1 MPVEPTPRRRRLG
14 AEIRRARETLGW
26 SQEEA
31 AERLGYKS
39 MSTISKIEKGVQG
52 LKIQQLAH
60 FFEVLGIDDPDQ
72 REQLRDLARK
82 AGEPDWHQR
91 YQGVVDDPLGDY
103 LSEVEEATSLFV
115 WNPVVVHGLLQIPD
129 YERAVIEGS
138 RAWTTADDINRF
150 VDMRAEHR
158 KNMLDRDP
166 PLKIWTVV
174 LEGLLRQEVG
184 GRAVAQAQL
193 EHLIHLARTDAN
205 ITIQVLPLRAG
216 AHAGMDGPFML
227 MSFTAGRDTVAIEGA
242 RALLHLNEPDTVEI
256 YRTTSDHLKSDAL
269 GLKASL
275 SLLNTIVKELS

>member
-1 MPVEPTPRRRRLG
+1 
-14 AEIRRARETLGW
+14 
-26 SQEEA
+26 
-31 AERLGYKS
+31 

-60 FFEVLGIDDPDQ
+60 FFEILGIDDPDQ

-82 AGEPDWHQR
+82 AGEHDWHQR

-115 WNPVVVHGLLQIPD
+115 WNPVVVHGLLQTPD

-138 RAWTTADDINRF
+138 RAWTTTDEINRF

-174 LEGLLRQEVG
+174 PEGLLRQEVG
-184 GRAVAQAQL
+184 GR
-193 EHLIHLARTDAN
+193 
-205 ITIQVLPLRAG
+205 
-216 AHAGMDGPFML
+216 
-227 MSFTAGRDTVAIEGA
+227 GRDTVAIEGA
-242 RALLHLNEPDTVEI
+242 RALLHLHEPDTVEI
-256 YRTTSDHLKSDAL
+256 YHTTSDHLKSDAL
-269 GLKASL
+269 GLKPSL
-275 SLLNTIVKELS
+275 SLLNTIAKELS